1 MTTHIITTVL
11 ASSGIWSNLMD
22 ENSSYLEE
30 NLGSLQAMAV
40 ILAAMLAAL
49 SIIKTTTDY
58 VQGEMHFGWQLLRP
72 LLILFCVME
81 FSMVCRTFDGVVNI
95 FTRDIAE
102 CSGGSF
108 SELTSTIGDAFSSL
122 KAEQK
127 KITEAA
133 DRLAEQESWGFWKKL
148 WQGIKIAAQ
157 SFTKG
162 AEMSLLTVL
171 TFCGK
176 LITELIFFI
185 FEALAALYLALM
197 QLGGPF
203 ILALSIPEGWKSGLL
218 GWLARYIQISL
229 WVPLGFVVMGLLNG
243 YFERICEMLVKGG
256 LDAGI
261 FVIGIGLIA
270 VTIAG
275 IMAIPKL
282 ASWCINSSGS
292 GNAHSGFEKSM
303 QSIGRRMFK

>member
-22 ENSSYLEE
+22 VNSSYLEE

-108 SELTSTIGDAFSSL
+108 SELTSTIGDAF
-122 KAEQK
+122 
-127 KITEAA
+127 
-133 DRLAEQESWGFWKKL
+133 
-148 WQGIKIAAQ
+148 
-157 SFTKG
+157 
-162 AEMSLLTVL
+162 
-171 TFCGK
+171 
-176 LITELIFFI
+176 
-185 FEALAALYLALM
+185 
-197 QLGGPF
+197 
-203 ILALSIPEGWKSGLL
+203 
-218 GWLARYIQISL
+218 
-229 WVPLGFVVMGLLNG
+229 
-243 YFERICEMLVKGG
+243 
-256 LDAGI
+256 
-261 FVIGIGLIA
+261 
-270 VTIAG
+270 
-275 IMAIPKL
+275 
-282 ASWCINSSGS
+282 
-292 GNAHSGFEKSM
+292 
-303 QSIGRRMFK
+303 

>member
-11 ASSGIWSNLMD
+11 ASSGIWCNLMD
-22 ENSSYLEE
+22 VNSVYLEE
-30 NLGSLQAMAV
+30 KLASLQSMAV

-203 ILALSIPEGWKSGLL
+203 ILAMSIPEGWKSGLL

-282 ASWCINSSGS
+282 ASWWINSSGS
-292 GNAHSGFEKSM
+292 GNAQSGFEKSM

>member
-22 ENSSYLEE
+22 VNSVYLEE
-30 NLGSLQAMAV
+30 KLASLQSMAV

-49 SIIKTTTDY
+49 SIIKTTSDY
-58 VQGEMHFGWQLLRP
+58 VQGEMRFGWQLLRP

-81 FSMVCRTFDGVVNI
+81 FSTLCRTFDGVVNI
-95 FTRDIAE
+95 FTREIAE
-102 CSGGSF
+102 SSGGSL
-108 SELTSTIGDAFSSL
+108 SELASTIGDAFSSL
-122 KAEQK
+122 QAEQK
-127 KITEAA
+127 KITEAS
-133 DRLAEQESWGFWKKL
+133 DLLAEQESWGFWKKL
-148 WQGIKIAAQ
+148 WQGIKIATQ

-176 LITELIFFI
+176 LISELIFFA
-185 FEALAALYLALM
+185 FEAQAALFLALM

-203 ILALSIPEGWKSGLL
+203 ILALSIPEVWKSGVP
-218 GWLARYIQISL
+218 GWLARYIQVSL

-243 YFERICEMLVKGG
+243 YFERICEMMVKGG
-256 LDAGI
+256 LDSGI

-270 VTIAG
+270 VTISG

-282 ASWCINSSGS
+282 ASWWINSAGS
-292 GNAHSGFEKSM
+292 GNAQSGFEKSM

>member
-11 ASSGIWSNLMD
+11 ASSGIWSNLMAV
-22 ENSSYLEE
+22 NSSYLEE

-81 FSMVCRTFDGVVNI
+81 FSMVCSTFDGVVNI

-162 AEMSLLTVL
+162 AEMSMLTVL

-282 ASWCINSSGS
+282 ASWWINSSGS
-292 GNAHSGFEKSM
+292 DNAQSGFEKSM

>member
-1 MTTHIITTVL
+1 MTTHIIASVL
-11 ASSGIWSNLMD
+11 AANGVWSNLMD
-22 ENSSYLEE
+22 VNASYLEG
-30 NLGSLQAMAV
+30 NLGSLQSMAV

-49 SIIKTTTDY
+49 SIIKTTNDY

-81 FSMVCRTFDGVVNI
+81 FSMVCRAFDGVVNI

-102 CSGGSF
+102 CSGGSI

-122 KAEQK
+122 KAEQQ
-127 KITEAA
+127 KITEATE
-133 DRLAEQESWGFWKKL
+133 RLAEQESWGFWKKL
-148 WQGIKIAAQ
+148 WQGIRIAAQ

-162 AEMSLLTVL
+162 AELSLLTAL

-176 LITELIFFI
+176 IVTEMIFFV
-185 FEALAALYLALM
+185 FEMLAALYLALM

-203 ILALSIPEGWKSGLL
+203 IIALTIPEGWKSGLA
-218 GWLARYIQISL
+218 GWMARYIQISL

-243 YFERICEMLVKGG
+243 YFERICGMLVKGG

-282 ASWCINSSGS
+282 ASWWINSAGS
-292 GNAHSGFEKSM
+292 GNAQSGFEKSM